1 MKQMK
6 IDQQD
11 ADIIINVGG
20 SFHNQGQINANE
32 VYLNVNG
39 EELHNIV
46 HQDQNTLKAQFSINY
61 LENLK
66 KNFEQKII
74 IDRSIYT
81 EVEQIFE
88 NNSELSIIGPPGAG
102 KSCLLFELSKKY
114 QEAIYINIKNK
125 SIKTVVLH
133 LINKIRMK
141 NGQELINA
149 IDIDSSLEILQDLL
163 VSSKMIFFIDECEEA
178 FKTLD
183 RILLLNKFDNKF
195 LYASQSI
202 QEFLSCNIETFQLNK
217 FSLEEAKQFLS
228 DQNIILEFTKFNE
241 LYEASHGNP
250 LYLFYYSHF
259 TIDPFPKD
267 LLKYHQAIWGRL
279 SSKDKECLIFIAL
292 SYLPISILTVNSLV
306 KFDSIQEATDYIK
319 RLRLISISEETGLSI
334 FHPSFKE
341 FILSELNKSSTLKT
355 YQIRLGEF
363 FTEEKEFVQATYLL
377 VDHKPLSLENFGF
390 EVLPDLVNR
399 GDFELA
405 NRLIEIL
412 LNKKRS
418 RYITGYLKYN
428 MYGNLRIL
436 NKIKEANEALD
447 EALKLL
453 KSVKDRRFYLMALM
467 NKAVDHVEKGE
478 KQLGLEL
485 VDLIMEDNLCSD
497 RLFKAQLLV
506 TLSKIYI
513 DLHQYRKSA
522 VAAKTAY
529 DLFAEQKH
537 YYGLISSLGNLA
549 AALGSLDKDGPA
561 KLYSLKLLDQPL
573 DDVNY
578 VIKLIALNSLTSLSR
593 KSKDYVNA
601 KKYGHEA
608 VYLCQHHKLES
619 KAVLNLVNYG
629 NVIRDLGETHEAILI
644 YEEALTLS
652 LKLDLFKEQ
661 SRIYWILSSIYEGLG
676 DKIKSLELINNSI
689 KVAEKINYE
698 YGISHAYEEKAALL
712 LERKDVENAG
722 KYYEK
727 AFNVFLSMDDMQH
740 ETRHCLTKALICY
753 AESKNQILFLSLV
766 NLSLDSFEDKTF
778 IDISGL
784 IDHDLNN
791 FDICKYIYDLTERSI
806 KSQRTRNLV
815 TSYINYLKFCK
826 ENPRKF
832 KTNFLKLLVLM
843 AENINS
849 NDLIKSNLA
858 ILLEQSGELLNYND
872 VTDLMNILNQK
883 LEGFFARQT
892 RDEIIFIVR
901 LDENLKFE
909 FAGIKN
915 EVINLKLIINFILF
929 IFSMPE
935 CLNLKKERKE
945 EICKINFIK
954 YSNLISLAKF
964 KKSISFEG
972 DFQTVSLERVDFSV
986 PIYMIVNDEYES
998 FANLAEDMNNKC
1010 NMAFIR
1016 SLLKS
1021 IIEHFYHLKN
1031 KNSNKFLTQ
1040 IIPKIAYLYDYTS
1053 VMIDSDPKADLQV
1066 DLTVLDVALK
1076 EFQNGRN

>member
-20 SFHNQGQINANE
+20 SFHNEGKIIANE
-32 VYLNVNG
+32 VYLNING

-46 HQDQNTLKAQFSINY
+46 LQDQNTLKAQFSIDY
-61 LENLK
+61 LKNLK

-74 IDRSIYT
+74 IDRSVYN

-88 NNSELSIIGPPGAG
+88 NSSELSIIGPPGAG

-141 NGQELINA
+141 NGQQLINA
-149 IDIDSSLEILQDLL
+149 VDIDSSLEILQDLL
-163 VSSKMIFFIDECEEA
+163 VSSKMTFFIDECEEA
-178 FKTLD
+178 FDTLD
-183 RILLLNKFDNKF
+183 RILLLNKFENKF

-202 QEFLSCNIETFQLNK
+202 QEFLSCNIETFQLDK

-228 DQNIILEFTKFNE
+228 DEKIKLEFTKFNE

-259 TIDPFPKD
+259 TIDPLPKD

-292 SYLPISILTVNSLV
+292 SYLPISILTVNSLL
-306 KFDSIQEATDYIK
+306 KFDSIQETTDYINK
-319 RLRLISISEETGLSI
+319 LRLISISEETGLSI

-341 FILSELNKSSTLKT
+341 FILNELKKSSTLKT

-363 FTEEKEFVQATYLL
+363 FIEEREFVQATYLL
-377 VDHKPLSLENFGF
+377 LDHRPLALENFGF

-436 NKIKEANEALD
+436 NKTEEANKALD

-467 NKAVDHVEKGE
+467 NKAVDYVEKGE

-497 RLFKAQLLV
+497 GLFKAQLLV

-529 DLFAEQKH
+529 DIFAAQKH

-549 AALGSLDKDGPA
+549 AALGSLEIDSPA

-573 DDVNY
+573 DEVNY
-578 VIKLIALNSLTSLSR
+578 AIKLVALNSMTSLSR

-629 NVIRDLGETHEAILI
+629 NVIRDFGEIHEAILI

-676 DKIKSLELINNSI
+676 DKIKSVEFINNSI
-689 KVAEKINYE
+689 RIAEKIRYD
-698 YGISHAYEEKAALL
+698 YGIAHAYEEKAALL
-712 LERKDVENAG
+712 LERNDVENAG
-722 KYYEK
+722 KDYEK
-727 AFNVFLSMDDMQH
+727 AFNVFLSMDDMKD

-753 AESKNQILFLSLV
+753 AKSKNQILFISLV
-766 NLSLDSFEDKTF
+766 NLSLDSFDDKTF

-784 IDHDLNN
+784 INNDLNN

-806 KSQRTRNLV
+806 KSLQSRNLI

-826 ENPRKF
+826 ENPKKF

-872 VTDLMNILNQK
+872 VTDLINILNQK

-901 LDENLKFE
+901 LDGNFKFE
-909 FAGIKN
+909 FACIKN
-915 EVINLKLIINFILF
+915 ELINLKLIINFILF
-929 IFSMPE
+929 IFSIPE
-935 CLNLKKERKE
+935 CLCLKKERKE

-954 YSNLISLAKF
+954 YSNFISIAKF
-964 KKSISFEG
+964 KKTISFEG

-986 PIYMIVNDEYES
+986 PIYMIVNDYYES
-998 FANLAEDMNNKC
+998 FANLVEDMNNKC
-1010 NMAFIR
+1010 NIAFIR
-1016 SLLKS
+1016 SLLNS
-1021 IIEHFYHLKN
+1021 IIEHFYHLDN
-1031 KNSNKFLTQ
+1031 KRSNKYLTQ

-1053 VMIDSDPKADLQV
+1053 TMTDSDTKEDFQV
-1066 DLTVLDVALK
+1066 DLTVLDIALK